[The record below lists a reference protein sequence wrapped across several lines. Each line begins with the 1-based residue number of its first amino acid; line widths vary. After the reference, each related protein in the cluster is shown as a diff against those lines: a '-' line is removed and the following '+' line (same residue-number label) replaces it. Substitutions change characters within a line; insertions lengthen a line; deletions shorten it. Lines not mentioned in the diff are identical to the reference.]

1 MNATAAVQVRNALYP
16 VSEAQ
21 KKGMFEAGPEGPIVM
36 VNLLKF
42 RDRAVYEDGRPCD
55 LTGREAYAL
64 YGAEVGPMITA
75 YGGRVLFVGDVTWL
89 AIGEVDRLWDEVAL
103 AQYPDRAALAAMS
116 TSAEWRA
123 ISVHRAA
130 GLEGQ
135 LNIETV
141 LPAWLRT
148 AQDTSAIKAG

>member
-1 MNATAAVQVRNALYP
+1 MNASAAAQVRNALYP
-16 VSEAQ
+16 LSEAQ
-21 KKGMFEAGPEGPIVM
+21 KKGMFEAGPAGPIVM

-42 RDRAVYEDGRPCD
+42 RDRAVYEDRRSCD

-64 YGAEVGPMITA
+64 YAAEVGPMITA
-75 YGGRVLFVGDVTWL
+75 HGGRVLFVGDVTWL

-141 LPAWLRT
+141 MPAWLRA
-148 AQDTSAIKAG
+148 AQDV

>member
-1 MNATAAVQVRNALYP
+1 MNASAAVRVRNALYP
-16 VSEAQ
+16 VSVDQ
-21 KKGMFEAGPEGPIVM
+21 KKGMFEPGPAGPIVM

-64 YGAEVGPMITA
+64 YGASVGQMITA
-75 YGGRVLFVGDVTWL
+75 YGGRILFVGDVTWL

-103 AQYPDRAALAAMS
+103 AQYPDRAALTAMS

-141 LPAWLRT
+141 MPAWLVA
-148 AQDTSAIKAG
+148 AQGA

>member
-1 MNATAAVQVRNALYP
+1 MNASPAVQVRNALYP

-21 KKGMFEAGPEGPIVM
+21 KKGMFEAGPAGPIVM

-42 RDRAVYEDGRPCD
+42 RDRAVYEDGRACD

-64 YGAEVGPMITA
+64 YGAKVGPMITA
-75 YGGRVLFVGDVTWL
+75 HGGRVLFVGDVTWL

-103 AQYPDRAALAAMS
+103 AQYPDRAALTAMS

-141 LPAWLRT
+141 LPAWLGAVEDR
-148 AQDTSAIKAG
+148 

>member
-1 MNATAAVQVRNALYP
+1 MNASPAVQVRNALYP
-16 VSEAQ
+16 VSAAQ
-21 KKGMFEAGPEGPIVM
+21 KKGMFEAGPAGPIVM
-36 VNLLKF
+36 VNMLKF
-42 RDRAVYEDGRPCD
+42 RDRAVYEDERPCD

-64 YGAEVGPMITA
+64 YGAEVGPMISA
-75 YGGRVLFVGDVTWL
+75 YGGKILFVGDVTWL

-103 AQYPDRAALAAMS
+103 AQYPNRAALTAMS

-141 LPAWLRT
+141 LPAWLGAVEDR
-148 AQDTSAIKAG
+148 

>member
-1 MNATAAVQVRNALYP
+1 MNPSAPVQVRNALYP
-16 VSEAQ
+16 VSEGQ
-21 KKGMFEAGPEGPIVM
+21 KKGMFEAGPSGPIVM

-75 YGGRVLFVGDVTWL
+75 YGGKVLCIGDVTWL

-103 AQYPDRAALAAMS
+103 AQYPDRAALTAMS

-141 LPAWLRT
+141 PPAWL
-148 AQDTSAIKAG
+148 KAGRQG

>member
-1 MNATAAVQVRNALYP
+1 MNASPVIQVRNALYP

-21 KKGMFEAGPEGPIVM
+21 KQGMFEPGPAGPIVM

-42 RDRAVYEDGRPCD
+42 RDRAVYADGRPSD

-64 YGAEVGPMITA
+64 YGASVGQMITA

-89 AIGEVDRLWDEVAL
+89 AIGEVDSLWDEVAL
-103 AQYPDRAALAAMS
+103 AQYPDRAALTAMS
-116 TSAEWRA
+116 TSPEWRA

-141 LPAWLRT
+141 MPAWLVA
-148 AQDTSAIKAG
+148 AQGA

>member
-1 MNATAAVQVRNALYP
+1 MNASPVIQVRNALYP

-21 KKGMFEAGPEGPIVM
+21 KQGMFEPGPAGPTVM

-42 RDRAVYEDGRPCD
+42 RDRAVYADGRPSD

-64 YGAEVGPMITA
+64 YGASVGQMITA

-103 AQYPDRAALAAMS
+103 AQYPDRAALTAMS
-116 TSAEWRA
+116 TSPEWRA

-141 LPAWLRT
+141 MPAWLLA
-148 AQDTSAIKAG
+148 AQRE

>member
-1 MNATAAVQVRNALYP
+1 MNASAAVQVRNALYP
-16 VSEAQ
+16 VSVEQ
-21 KKGMFEAGPEGPIVM
+21 KKGMFEPGPAGPIVM

-42 RDRAVYEDGRPCD
+42 RDRAVYEDGRSCD

-64 YGAEVGPMITA
+64 YGARVGPMITA

-103 AQYPDRAALAAMS
+103 AQYPDRAALTAMS

-141 LPAWLRT
+141 MPAWLVA
-148 AQDTSAIKAG
+148 AQGA

>member
-1 MNATAAVQVRNALYP
+1 
-16 VSEAQ
+16 
-21 KKGMFEAGPEGPIVM
+21 MFEPGPAGPIVM

-64 YGAEVGPMITA
+64 YGARVGPMITA

-103 AQYPDRAALAAMS
+103 AQYPDRAALTAMS

-141 LPAWLRT
+141 MPAWLVA
-148 AQDTSAIKAG
+148 AQGA

>member
-1 MNATAAVQVRNALYP
+1 MNASPAVQVRNALYP

-21 KKGMFEAGPEGPIVM
+21 KKGMFEAGPAGPIVM

-64 YGAEVGPMITA
+64 YGSEVGPMISA
-75 YGGRVLFVGDVTWL
+75 HGGKVLFIGDVTWL

-103 AQYPDRAALAAMS
+103 AQYPNRAALTAMS
-116 TSAEWRA
+116 TSAGWRA

-141 LPAWLRT
+141 LPAWLR
-148 AQDTSAIKAG
+148 AVQDR